1 MANKSVKNLPIRFK
15 KAEDYKSL
23 SNTNALLFA
32 EYLKRIGGYIQLT
45 PYLTNKTK
53 VTLLHTV
60 CGKEFDTKPNSV
72 TCKGKERRCPHC
84 AADKRA
90 SVLNTF
96 KPKNTFEQ
104 IKSVIESEDGY
115 KLVSKAYVSNKDML
129 DIFHEV
135 CETTYPVRYN
145 DFQQGY
151 RCPECAKNKCTSLA
165 VLEIEK
171 FLKYNDIE
179 FIREV
184 TFEGLRN
191 IRPLY
196 YDFQIFIDK
205 AENDYILLEYH
216 GKQHKYVS
224 KQSAW
229 YKNFEVA
236 KQRDAMKEKFAKDN
250 GLRLLVIT
258 HEQNHID
265 VLYEYLNEFVSE

>member
-1 MANKSVKNLPIRFK
+1 MTNNCVKNLPVKFTNT
-15 KAEDYKSL
+15 EDYKSL
-23 SNTNALLFA
+23 NNANALSFA

-45 PYLTNKTK
+45 PYATNKTK

-84 AADKRA
+84 AVLKRA

-96 KPKNTFEQ
+96 KPKKTLDHV
-104 IKSVIESEDGY
+104 KSVIEAEIGY
-115 KLVSKAYVSNKDML
+115 KLVSDTYIDNKAKLEVL
-129 DIFHEV
+129 HEE
-135 CETTYPVRYN
+135 CGTTYPVRYN

-165 VLEIEK
+165 VLEIEE
-171 FLKYNDIE
+171 FLKLNDIE
-179 FIREV
+179 FNREV

-191 IRPLY
+191 KRPLY
-196 YDFQIFIDK
+196 YDFQIFINK
-205 AENDYILLEYH
+205 ADDDYILLEYH
-216 GKQHKYVS
+216 GKQHEYVS

-236 KQRDAMKEKFAKDN
+236 KQRDAMKEEFAKDN
-250 GLRLLVIT
+250 DLRLLIIT
-258 HEQNHID
+258 HDQSHVD
-265 VLYEYLNEFVSE
+265 VLYEYLSKFVTD